1 MSSTTIALFE
11 QNPDHAAALRAML
24 THFPTLTVHTFSD
37 AEEMLQDSRHVD
49 VYVLG
54 LDDLGP
60 DETDLLAR
68 LRATHAGSLAGI
80 ALCSAQSEDELV
92 NAFEAHDFDSFVSK
106 DWVSSAQMYLAVTAA
121 LRSARWRLNHKCAVH
136 GMTNLRCGSPISFA
150 EAAE

>member
-11 QNPDHAAALRAML
+11 QNPEHASTLQAML
-24 THFPTLTVHTFSD
+24 AQFPALVVHGFSD
-37 AEEMLQDSRHVD
+37 AEELLNDSRHVD

-54 LDDLGP
+54 LDDLCEQEAGF
-60 DETDLLAR
+60 LAR
-68 LRATHAGSLAGI
+68 LRATQNGTLAGI
-80 ALCSAQSEDELV
+80 ALCSAKDEQELV
-92 NAFEAHDFDSFVSK
+92 DAFEAHDFDSFVSK

-136 GMTNLRCGSPISFA
+136 GMANLRCALSTSLS